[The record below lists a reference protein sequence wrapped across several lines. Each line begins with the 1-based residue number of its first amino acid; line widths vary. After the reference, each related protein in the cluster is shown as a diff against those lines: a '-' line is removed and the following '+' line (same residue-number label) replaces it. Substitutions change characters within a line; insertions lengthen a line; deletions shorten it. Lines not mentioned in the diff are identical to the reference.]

1 MESGVGRI
9 LCAQC
14 VSHVSRG
21 VVVLGEWVAKEMGKR
36 LKSSRQRVEVERAG
50 AVPSDV
56 DRPLLRVPA
65 IALDAYCIMHAQSGR
80 TSSSAFYLL
89 VWTMT
94 GSFFHPR
101 HTLHCHTPP
110 D

>member
-1 MESGVGRI
+1 MGRF

-56 DRPLLRVPA
+56 DRPLPE
-65 IALDAYCIMHAQSGR
+65 
-80 TSSSAFYLL
+80 
-89 VWTMT
+89 
-94 GSFFHPR
+94 
-101 HTLHCHTPP
+101 
-110 D
+110 